1 MLAGYVPMR
10 SEVDPLPLMAAW
22 DGPVCVPVVVA
33 AGRALSFR
41 LWSPGARM
49 VPGGFGTMVP
59 EDAAE
64 VTPEILIVPL
74 VAFTARCDR
83 LGYGGGFYD
92 RTLAALPGAPS
103 VGLAYA
109 AQRVDRMPLEPTDVP
124 LGAVATEEGL
134 WRGGGLVRDSPE

>member
-41 LWSPGARM
+41 RWAPGARM

-74 VAFTARCDR
+74 VAFTARGDR

-92 RTLAALPGAPS
+92 RTLAALPGAPA